1 MTKEEE
7 EDLDVAE
14 ANARIEEMY
23 ALLRADYRHSL
34 PEKLRTL
41 ESVVFELDDGNA
53 DSTTFD
59 NVLMQLHRTKGTIGS
74 YGFTE
79 LSRMVEAIETLMK
92 QTHRPPNQKTRPE
105 GRPEGKNEE
114 LWQTVRKQ
122 VEEIFGL
129 AKLEAA
135 KLAGDTASDAAKPAQ

>member
-1 MTKEEE
+1 MAE

-23 ALLRADYRHSL
+23 ALLRADFRRSL
-34 PEKLRTL
+34 PEKISALKLVVDVL
-41 ESVVFELDDGNA
+41 EDTSVEQSAFE
-53 DSTTFD
+53 

-92 QTHRPPNQKTRPE
+92 QAHLPPNQQVR
-105 GRPEGKNEE
+105 NEE
-114 LWQTVRKQ
+114 IWQTIRKQ
-122 VEEIFGL
+122 VEEIFVL
-129 AKLEAA
+129 AKQEAA
-135 KLAGDTASDAAKPAQ
+135 KLAGDTAGDAAHPAQ